1 MQESHEHYFE
11 EDSLYQAIARF
22 EDMMRSKTTS
32 YFDVYEFELI
42 VDYYLDQHD
51 FSKAEDAL
59 DIALSQHPAAQEL
72 KFRLAQLYISSG
84 KPAKG
89 IRLLRDIEFL
99 EANNSDFY
107 LLKGSALNLLGKKEE
122 AGQAFNEAIKLS
134 SDSKDEVI
142 YNIALSF
149 INNRRYSHAIKYL
162 KLAHEINPKNI
173 DVIQELALV
182 YERID
187 ELKLSTD
194 YYKKFLEIEPFSGS
208 VWLSLGVLYSSL
220 DLHEKAIDAFD
231 FAIAIRPNNIAAL
244 FSKANTCVNWGKHNE
259 AIKTYQEIIEFDP
272 TNVQAYTY
280 IGECYEKLSY
290 FKRSIFFFKRALSF
304 DENYADAWYGLG
316 IATFQQ
322 DLIKESIEY
331 FQKAIAIDPENPD
344 FWFMLGEVFR
354 KLEDLEKAAEAF
366 NRAVELDPNDFEAW
380 ICRAEL
386 SFKDNNDIKGAISI
400 LKKAIEFN
408 KDNST
413 INYQLATY
421 LFRNNQSKQASHFFE
436 KGLQIN
442 FNEHNDFIEDISE
455 KFTNRIVGE
464 LISKHRK

>member
-1 MQESHEHYFE
+1 M
-11 EDSLYQAIARF
+11 
-22 EDMMRSKTTS
+22 K
-32 YFDVYEFELI
+32 
-42 VDYYLDQHD
+42 
-51 FSKAEDAL
+51 
-59 DIALSQHPAAQEL
+59 
-72 KFRLAQLYISSG
+72 
-84 KPAKG
+84 
-89 IRLLRDIEFL
+89 LLRL
-99 EANNSDFY
+99 TR
-107 LLKGSALNLLGKKEE
+107 K
-122 AGQAFNEAIKLS
+122 
-134 SDSKDEVI
+134 
-142 YNIALSF
+142 
-149 INNRRYSHAIKYL
+149 
-162 KLAHEINPKNI
+162 
-173 DVIQELALV
+173 
-182 YERID
+182 
-187 ELKLSTD
+187 
-194 YYKKFLEIEPFSGS
+194 
-208 VWLSLGVLYSSL
+208 
-220 DLHEKAIDAFD
+220 
-231 FAIAIRPNNIAAL
+231 
-244 FSKANTCVNWGKHNE
+244 
-259 AIKTYQEIIEFDP
+259 IIEFDP

-413 INYQLATY
+413 INYQWLPIYFVITN
-421 LFRNNQSKQASHFFE
+421 LNKLHIFSKRGFR
-436 KGLQIN
+436 
-442 FNEHNDFIEDISE
+442 
-455 KFTNRIVGE
+455 
-464 LISKHRK
+464 